1 MLNVVVQHTAADAW
15 SLVGEA
21 VLSLAQKV
29 WGGEHS
35 AETQASSSSAAAAAA
50 AAAHQG
56 QQEVPAE
63 VVSCMVTFCSNI
75 NKDCPQEQLQAR
87 TQQLAQLMALASR
100 AGTWRVVERA
110 QAVLQ
115 ELLNSPSHSSGI
127 VDLAAG
133 GQQGIIAVLCQTL
146 LAAASAAA
154 AADQPAGMRAGNG
167 SSAAA
172 AHASAAAAGADMA
185 AAGLSD
191 LLEDLAC
198 TDAAAV
204 ARGLADASVIE
215 HLLQHL
221 AGACALAAAVRADPD
236 PRVEAAAVAAV
247 RHRVLGALLPLCNLR
262 AVASQ
267 ALHQGGATQLIWQM
281 LQVRC
286 CLRPACWL
294 PRHLRVSAARCVC

>member
-1 MLNVVVQHTAADAW
+1 MLCCLQAVAAAAAVLNVVVQHTAADAW

-35 AETQASSSSAAAAAA
+35 AETQASSSSAAAAAV
-50 AAAHQG
+50 AAHQG

-154 AADQPAGMRAGNG
+154 AAEGDEG
-167 SSAAA
+167 
-172 AHASAAAAGADMA
+172 
-185 AAGLSD
+185 
-191 LLEDLAC
+191 
-198 TDAAAV
+198 
-204 ARGLADASVIE
+204 
-215 HLLQHL
+215 
-221 AGACALAAAVRADPD
+221 
-236 PRVEAAAVAAV
+236 RVEPRAE
-247 RHRVLGALLPLCNLR
+247 VLGLDVEADERRSDRFLEHHR
-262 AVASQ
+262 GGEDQVAGCQ
-267 ALHQGGATQLIWQM
+267 RRRKDG
-281 LQVRC
+281 
-286 CLRPACWL
+286 
-294 PRHLRVSAARCVC
+294 